1 MFHRIGKKYGVE
13 LPLATLF
20 QATTIG
26 ECAAILREKLGPA
39 AEQVPTHGAADRSG
53 EIPTDP
59 ARAFRAIV
67 TVQRGDKRLPF
78 FCVHG
83 AGGNV
88 LNFRDLSRAMDRSQP
103 FYGLQAYGIDGVTPP
118 HETIEEMA
126 RAYVAEVRELQPQGP
141 YLLGGYSGG
150 GIVAFEMAHLFAQ
163 AGQELRLLA
172 FIDTFHPQMRL
183 RRVTMRSR
191 LARLRGEKLQYV
203 KEVLTRRR
211 EVLRGSLTVRE
222 IEEHL
227 ARGETIPFAL
237 RDFHLT
243 QSFGQAA
250 SRYRPRPWPGRVI
263 LFRAA
268 EIAYIYRDAGPFYGW
283 ERDVLGGVEIVAVP
297 GNHATLL
304 LGQNAEILV
313 RSLNEAIARAQ
324 HAEAPQRRDT
334 QAAIAS

>member
-1 MFHRIGKKYGVE
+1 
-13 LPLATLF
+13 
-20 QATTIG
+20 
-26 ECAAILREKLGPA
+26 
-39 AEQVPTHGAADRSG
+39 
-53 EIPTDP
+53 
-59 ARAFRAIV
+59 
-67 TVQRGDKRLPF
+67 
-78 FCVHG
+78 
-83 AGGNV
+83 
-88 LNFRDLSRAMDRSQP
+88 
-103 FYGLQAYGIDGVTPP
+103 
-118 HETIEEMA
+118 
-126 RAYVAEVRELQPQGP
+126 
-141 YLLGGYSGG
+141 
-150 GIVAFEMAHLFAQ
+150 
-163 AGQELRLLA
+163 
-172 FIDTFHPQMRL
+172 
-183 RRVTMRSR
+183 
-191 LARLRGEKLQYV
+191 V

-211 EVLRGSLTVRE
+211 EGLHGSLTVRE

-227 ARGETIPFAL
+227 ARGEAIPFAL